1 MRPTLSFALL
11 ATLAVALTLTGCQTW
26 DGHLNLGRYTTRPNY
41 EASIRTVRV
50 PVFRNKTQVYQG
62 LSGVENELTLAI
74 IREIEMRTP
83 YKVVPANADADT
95 ELTGT
100 IVSYSKGIINRNQ
113 LNEVREAETYLAV
126 DVVWKDL
133 RTGEI
138 LSQPRRKD
146 LDAPNAAFNLPEPG
160 APEPIPVR
168 INSTGSFIP
177 ELGQSTST
185 ARQVNFNRIAAQI
198 TRMMEKP
205 W

>member
-1 MRPTLSFALL
+1 MRPTLPL
-11 ATLAVALTLTGCQTW
+11 AMLAMLAVALTLTGCQTW
-26 DGHLNLGRYTTRPNY
+26 DGHLNIGRYTTRPNY

-50 PVFRNKTQVYQG
+50 PVFKNKTQVYQG

-74 IREIEMRTP
+74 IREIEMKTP

-126 DVVWKDL
+126 EVVWKDL

-168 INSTGSFIP
+168 ITSTGSFIP

-185 ARQVNFNRIAAQI
+185 ARQMNFDRIAAQI

>member
-1 MRPTLSFALL
+1 MRHTLPLALL
-11 ATLAVALTLTGCQTW
+11 ATLAAALTMTGCQTW

-50 PVFRNKTQVYQG
+50 PVFKNKTQVYQG

-74 IREIEMRTP
+74 IREIEMKTP
-83 YKVVPANADADT
+83 YKVVPANAEADT

-100 IVSYSKGIINRNQ
+100 IMSYSKGIINRNQ
-113 LNEVREAETYLAV
+113 LNEVREAETYMSV
-126 DVVWKDL
+126 EVVWKDL
-133 RTGEI
+133 RSGEI

-160 APEPIPVR
+160 APEPVPVR
-168 INSTGSFIP
+168 ITSTGSFIP

-185 ARQVNFNRIAAQI
+185 ARQMNFDRIAGQI

>member
-1 MRPTLSFALL
+1 MRHTLPLALL
-11 ATLAVALTLTGCQTW
+11 ATLAAVLTTTGCQTW

-50 PVFRNKTQVYQG
+50 PVFKNKTQVYQG
-62 LSGVENELTLAI
+62 LSGVE
-74 IREIEMRTP
+74 
-83 YKVVPANADADT
+83 
-95 ELTGT
+95 
-100 IVSYSKGIINRNQ
+100 
-113 LNEVREAETYLAV
+113 
-126 DVVWKDL
+126 KDL

-168 INSTGSFIP
+168 ITSTGSFIP

-185 ARQVNFNRIAAQI
+185 ARQVNFNRIAGQI

>member
-1 MRPTLSFALL
+1 MRHTLPLALL
-11 ATLAVALTLTGCQTW
+11 ATLAAVLTTTGCQTW

-50 PVFRNKTQVYQG
+50 PVFKNKTQVYQG

-74 IREIEMRTP
+74 IREIEMKTP

-100 IVSYSKGIINRNQ
+100 IVSYSKGIINRNH
-113 LNEVREAETYLAV
+113 LNEVREAETYMAV

-168 INSTGSFIP
+168 ITSTGSFIP

-185 ARQVNFNRIAAQI
+185 ARQVNFNRIAGQI